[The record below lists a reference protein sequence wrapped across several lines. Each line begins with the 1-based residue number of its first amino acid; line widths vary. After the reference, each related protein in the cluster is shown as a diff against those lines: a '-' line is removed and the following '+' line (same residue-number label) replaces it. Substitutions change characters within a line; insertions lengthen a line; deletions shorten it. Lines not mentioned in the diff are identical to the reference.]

1 MVHTLASSDS
11 ALHGQSTDK
20 HVNVG
25 PAEEDVSPVKL
36 RSSVKKSQQVSDS
49 SQSCATVVIFI
60 ATVTSYSPRE
70 NIRKPDNCQ

>member
-20 HVNVG
+20 QVNVG
-25 PAEEDVSPVKL
+25 PAEEDMSPVKL
-36 RSSVKKSQQVSDS
+36 CSSVKQSQQVSDS
-49 SQSCATVVIFI
+49 SQSGATVVVFI

-70 NIRKPDNCQ
+70 HTKA